1 MKKNMLP
8 GLLAA
13 VMLLFVSCAGT
24 STSGGGGAVGYFPVR
39 SIAVDNIADLQSGS
53 FEIIG
58 TVTGKG
64 RVSASDASVGDSH
77 SYGSLEVL
85 DVDRMYYDIDR
96 MPDPDD
102 PSAVSLANAVADLID
117 QAREQGAAF
126 VTFPSYSIR
135 LEGGAVET
143 TASAIAVRLVDPSP
157 VVVVNRSK
165 QASDVSYIIDA
176 TVN

>member
-1 MKKNMLP
+1 M
-8 GLLAA
+8 
-13 VMLLFVSCAGT
+13 
-24 STSGGGGAVGYFPVR
+24 R
-39 SIAVDNIADLQSGS
+39 
-53 FEIIG
+53 
-58 TVTGKG
+58 
-64 RVSASDASVGDSH
+64 ASDASVGDSH

-102 PSAVSLANAVADLID
+102 PYAVSLANAVADLID